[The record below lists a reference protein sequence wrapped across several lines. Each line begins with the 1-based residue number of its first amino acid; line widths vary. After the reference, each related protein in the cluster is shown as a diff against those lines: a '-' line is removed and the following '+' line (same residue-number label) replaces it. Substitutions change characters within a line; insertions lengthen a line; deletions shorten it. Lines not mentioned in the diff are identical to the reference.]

1 MAKHI
6 ILIGAKFS
14 GVDNLYK
21 YMVLDRGY
29 LSAPVLTDSLYVEK
43 EEYSDKEL
51 SAIGKVNML
60 RRVEDIEDSND
71 FIVNSLVN
79 HVYDDNHTEY
89 VPEKYFKDNHD
100 TVTYM
105 SYELLVAFLRMI
117 NSKSY
122 LASRNGEGISPDDF
136 SIVYV
141 FCDKSDWIDRARY
154 IYRKDL
160 SENPNFIESFAHD
173 LLDDINKER
182 SEFDR
187 YFNQLVLE
195 ANESRNFGLLY
206 DKVVKTTFPMSKTQ
220 LSCIVDQNVNTI
232 PKLHTVDDIYRATT
246 DNGNLWSVG
255 KPFKAYQLTSNTLRK
270 LVALLNPSEFGDGE
284 NLYMVLD
291 DKIVNEG
298 DYIVLKPTYL
308 SLIED
313 DGQPTALA
321 TMGELDFGENFERA
335 YL

>member
-6 ILIGAKFS
+6 ILIGATFS
-14 GVDNLYK
+14 GADNLYK

-29 LSAPVLTDSLYVEK
+29 LSSPVLTDSLYIK
-43 EEYSDKEL
+43 KDEYSDKEL
-51 SAIGKVNML
+51 SAIGEVNML

-89 VPEKYFKDNHD
+89 IPEKYFKDDRD
-100 TVTYM
+100 TVMYM
-105 SYELLVAFLRMI
+105 SYELLVAFLRTI

-122 LASRNGEGISPDDF
+122 IASRNGKGISPDDF

-141 FCDKSDWIDRARY
+141 FCDESDWIDRARY
-154 IYRKDL
+154 MYRKDL
-160 SENPNFIESFAHD
+160 SANPNFIEAFAHD
-173 LLDDINKER
+173 LLDDINKEK
-182 SEFDR
+182 SEFDK

-206 DKVVKTTFPMSKTQ
+206 DKVVKTTFPMSKEQ
-220 LSCIVDQNVNTI
+220 LSYIVDHDVNSI
-232 PKLHTVDDIYRATT
+232 PKLHTIDDVYKATT
-246 DNGNLWSVG
+246 DNGKLWSVG
-255 KPFKAYQLTSNTLRK
+255 KQFKAYQLTSDTLRK
-270 LVALLNPSEFGDGE
+270 LVALLVPSEFGDGD

-298 DYIVLKPTYL
+298 DYIVLKPTNI
-308 SLIED
+308 SLVED
-313 DGQPTALA
+313 DGQPTALT